1 MSTIVL
7 VPLYAPALLAKQ
19 VTALDLVSGG
29 CFHLGVGVGGE
40 FAPEFEACGVSV
52 KERGAR
58 TDEALDVLTRLWT
71 EEEVHFEG
79 RFTRLPGV
87 SLDPQPVR
95 KPHPPIWVAGRREA
109 AMKRCARFGDGWL
122 PYMYTPEM
130 LAETVEC
137 DLRDVILRSVED
149 RRLAQPSSPTRP
161 ARHPS
166 VRSSDPSSTEA
177 VTAWK
182 SVTPRSRRAT
192 VWNPIRI
199 CPLPLYGSPRDLI
212 PSELQTEESIRRSCA
227 RSRASAT
234 STTRPRWRCTSPT
247 LPSTRATS
255 APSWSP
261 RARASVSRGTSA
273 SYRWAIGRATSW
285 SSPATD
291 ARGYQA
297 SRRSSSRARG
307 RSDGRNFV
315 ARSEF
320 QGASLVCPRFLI
332 RPRRT

>member
-1 MSTIVL
+1 MAARQADDLGYQFVTAGEHVFFHGPTGNSLISLAAAAGATERIKLMSTIVL

-29 CFHLGVGVGGE
+29 RFHLGVGVGGE

-130 LAETVEC
+130 LAE
-137 DLRDVILRSVED
+137 SVE
-149 RRLAQPSSPTRP
+149 T
-161 ARHPS
+161 
-166 VRSSDPSSTEA
+166 
-177 VTAWK
+177 
-182 SVTPRSRRAT
+182 
-192 VWNPIRI
+192 
-199 CPLPLYGSPRDLI
+199 
-212 PSELQTEESIRRSCA
+212 
-227 RSRASAT
+227 
-234 STTRPRWRCTSPT
+234 
-247 LPSTRATS
+247 
-255 APSWSP
+255 
-261 RARASVSRGTSA
+261 
-273 SYRWAIGRATSW
+273 
-285 SSPATD
+285 
-291 ARGYQA
+291 
-297 SRRSSSRARG
+297 
-307 RSDGRNFV
+307 V
-315 ARSEF
+315 ARYRRDGLVVLGDVVHR
-320 QGASLVCPRFLI
+320 QLAASSGSSWQNTQHTTI
-332 RPRRT
+332 G